1 MSTRISD
8 DEFADLVGQ
17 ALSSL
22 PAEFDRYLDGVAI
35 DVESMPDRD
44 TARSVGLRSRRHLL
58 GLYVGVPLTQRSI
71 EHTGRLPDRIVIYRE
86 NILRIC
92 RTRQQVIDQVC
103 KTVLHE
109 VGHHFGLDE
118 VDLDDLG
125 YG

>member
-1 MSTRISD
+1 MAARIND
-8 DEFADLVGQ
+8 DEFSDLVGQ
-17 ALSSL
+17 ALSEL
-22 PAEFDRYLDGVAI
+22 PDEFDRYLDGVAI
-35 DVESMPDRD
+35 DIEPMPSREA
-44 TARSVGLRSRRHLL
+44 ARSVGLRSRRHLL

-92 RTRQQVIDQVC
+92 RTRQQVVHQVR

-118 VDLDDLG
+118 LDLDGLG